1 MLLCSGRLLTR
12 FGVALMI
19 RCYAGYGVH
28 PGGPFN
34 PFNASHYSGGSSGGS
49 AVAVAMGICPVA
61 IGFDGQSV
69 VLHATNTQCH
79 QHTVPPTHSAT
90 NTQCPDRATRTSLWP
105 AGR

>member
-79 QHTVPPTHSAT
+79 QHTVSRQS
-90 NTQCPDRATRTSLWP
+90 NKDKSV
-105 AGR
+105 AGREVEAREARGG